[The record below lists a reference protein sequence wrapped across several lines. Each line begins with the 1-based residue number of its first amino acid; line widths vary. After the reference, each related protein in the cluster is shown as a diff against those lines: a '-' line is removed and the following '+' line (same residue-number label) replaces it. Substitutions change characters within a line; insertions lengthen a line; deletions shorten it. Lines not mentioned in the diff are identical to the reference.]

1 MPIEG
6 GAPVRIWDR
15 QGWSQ
20 ISSGGKSVLVGA
32 GAESKVSIIPAGGG
46 QPIRSFDRVF
56 ELGGSLGA
64 YGQVHWSADGAAL
77 LYVKTSGGVSNI
89 WRRPMDSPAG
99 QRRRRNPQS
108 RRIDRQRERIATI
121 SNSGLWVTG
130 ALVATLWGFV
140 AADRLILHCSNLEVI
155 RTIQE
160 LKSLRIQNQRHLSWP
175 PVGSVLFTRCP
186 QPERHPCTPQYDRS
200 TYRTFF
206 ETILDGY
213 LIRSPADGIS
223 TSLK

>member
-64 YGQVHWSADGAAL
+64 YGQVHWSADGAAP
-77 LYVKTSGGVSNI
+77 LYVKTSGGGSDI
-89 WRRPMDSPAG
+89 LGRALGRPARP
-99 QRRRRNPQS
+99 R
-108 RRIDRQRERIATI
+108 
-121 SNSGLWVTG
+121 
-130 ALVATLWGFV
+130 
-140 AADRLILHCSNLEVI
+140 
-155 RTIQE
+155 
-160 LKSLRIQNQRHLSWP
+160 
-175 PVGSVLFTRCP
+175 
-186 QPERHPCTPQYDRS
+186 
-200 TYRTFF
+200 
-206 ETILDGY
+206 
-213 LIRSPADGIS
+213 
-223 TSLK
+223 